1 MTEPI
6 PLIWPHPSERVVV
19 WRKGTPISISNL
31 LVAAEWLAED
41 LPDRSHVVNAC
52 ATRSGFLV
60 SLLAALLRNQVTVLP
75 NDRTARVASQ
85 LQGRYPEL
93 YCLSEEGAAF
103 AGFEMHAVSAEIPAT
118 GSCGSVPSL
127 PADVAAV
134 IAFTSGS
141 TGEPEPNEKSLR
153 VLSTTS
159 QLIARRFQ
167 FEAGAPP
174 ALLATVP
181 SQHMYGLETAVGLAL
196 WSSASVHD
204 LRPLYPADIAS
215 ALSELPSPRVLVTTP
230 IHLRGLLASSIELPA
245 LGAVISATAPLSLEV
260 AHAVEQRFETEV
272 FEIYGFSEAG
282 TVATRRP
289 VADPVW
295 QTCDGLTLRR
305 EAATYLVEA
314 AHYAAAVPF
323 SDRINVLAPDR
334 FELIGR
340 ANDMINIAGK
350 RASLSGLNAI
360 LTEIDNVNDGAFY
373 LADEEDDGTVARLM
387 AFVVAPKASPERIL
401 EALRG
406 SIDPAFVPRQI
417 HKVAVLPRLETGK
430 LPRSALA
437 TLAERVRKS
446 Q

>member
-1 MTEPI
+1 M
-6 PLIWPHPSERVVV
+6 ERVVI
-19 WRKGTPISISNL
+19 WRKGTPIGTANL
-31 LVAAEWLAED
+31 LAAAERLAEG

-52 ATRSGFLV
+52 ATRTGFLV
-60 SLLAALLRNQVTVLP
+60 ALLAALLRNQVTVLP

-85 LQGRYPEL
+85 LQARYPEL
-93 YCLSEEGAAF
+93 YCLSEEGGAC
-103 AGFEMHAVSAEIPAT
+103 AGIGTHAVCTETPASGARST
-118 GSCGSVPSL
+118 VPSL
-127 PADVAAV
+127 PADAAAV

-141 TGEPEPNEKSLR
+141 TGEPEPHEKSLR

-167 FEAGAPP
+167 FEAGSPP

-196 WSSASVHD
+196 WSRASVHD
-204 LRPLYPADIAS
+204 LRPLYPADIAA
-215 ALSELPSPRVLVTTP
+215 ALYELPAPRVLVTTP
-230 IHLRGLLASSIELPA
+230 IHLKGLLASSVRFPA
-245 LGAVISATAPLSLEV
+245 LKAVISATAPLSLET
-260 AHAVEQRFETEV
+260 ARAVEQRFGTEV
-272 FEIYGFSEAG
+272 LEIYGFSEAG

-289 VADPVW
+289 VVDPVW

-305 EAATYLVEA
+305 EGAADVVEA

-323 SDRINVLAPDR
+323 SDRINVIASDR

-360 LTEIDNVNDGAFY
+360 LTAIDQVTDGAFY
-373 LADEEDDGTVARLM
+373 LADEEEDGKVARLM
-387 AFVVAPKASPERIL
+387 AFVVAPNTTTGRIL

-406 SIDPAFVPRQI
+406 NIDPAFMPRHI
-417 HKVAVLPRLETGK
+417 HQVAALPRLETGK
-430 LPRSALA
+430 LPRSALTA
-437 TLAERVRKS
+437 LAKRVRNVR
-446 Q
+446 